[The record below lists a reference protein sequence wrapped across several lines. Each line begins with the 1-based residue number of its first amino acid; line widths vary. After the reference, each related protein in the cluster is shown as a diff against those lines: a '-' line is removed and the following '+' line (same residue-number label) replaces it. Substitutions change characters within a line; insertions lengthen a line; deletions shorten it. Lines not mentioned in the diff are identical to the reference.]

1 LRQDSAR
8 LSKST
13 GRHFDAE
20 LAVETAS
27 RWAVIKLRVP
37 MDVKLAFRDA
47 FAAKAKR
54 FHINDRD
61 PAVAAGQVVK
71 KLLGLKEK
79 R

>member
-1 LRQDSAR
+1 
-8 LSKST
+8 
-13 GRHFDAE
+13 
-20 LAVETAS
+20 
-27 RWAVIKLRVP
+27 